1 MSKVS
6 IKTNRIGL
14 SKEKSKN
21 LSKLLNDL
29 LSNYQVFYINTRGY
43 HWNIKGDNFFELHL
57 KFEEFYTDFQI
68 KIDEIAERILTLGHT
83 PLHSFTDYLKH
94 SSIKEDTNSFV
105 GKESLGSVL
114 NSFEKLI
121 HLQREILA
129 VSSEAE
135 DEGTNALMSDYIRV
149 QEKTIWMLTAYLNK

>member
-6 IKTNRIGL
+6 TKTNRIGL
-14 SKEKSKN
+14 SKDKSKN

-29 LSNYQVFYINTRGY
+29 LSNYQVFYMNTRGY

-105 GKESLGSVL
+105 GKESLSSVL

-121 HLQREILA
+121 QLQREILA
-129 VSSEAE
+129 VASEAE
-135 DEGTNALMSDYIRV
+135 DEGTNALMSDYIRL

>member
-1 MSKVS
+1 M
-6 IKTNRIGL
+6 
-14 SKEKSKN
+14 
-21 LSKLLNDL
+21 
-29 LSNYQVFYINTRGY
+29 NTRGY

-105 GKESLGSVL
+105 GKESLSSVL

-121 HLQREILA
+121 QLQREILA
-129 VSSEAE
+129 VASEAE
-135 DEGTNALMSDYIRV
+135 DEGTNALMSDYIRL